1 MKMNENMK
9 AEELIKNNALQ
20 NIEVAGKQKVV
31 FEEIA
36 ITAVNMARIEE
47 KERALQALQT
57 VLGEW
62 MPSSAK
68 VILDDFKIGRAS
80 CRERVSSPV

>member
-1 MKMNENMK
+1 MKP
-9 AEELIKNNALQ
+9 EELVKSNALQ

-47 KERALQALQT
+47 KERACKALEPI
-57 VLGEW
+57 LKEW
-62 MPSSAK
+62 VYFEDVK
-68 VILDDFKIGRAS
+68 YILEEFKDKLNHGKSI
-80 CRERVSSPV
+80 

>member
-1 MKMNENMK
+1 MKP
-9 AEELIKNNALQ
+9 EELIKNNALQ

-57 VLGEW
+57 VLAEW
-62 MPSSAK
+62 MPGSAK
-68 VILDDFKIGRAS
+68 VILDDFKEELNHGRTL
-80 CRERVSSPV
+80 

>member
-1 MKMNENMK
+1 MK
-9 AEELIKNNALQ
+9 AEELIKSNALQ

-36 ITAVNMARIEE
+36 LTAVNMARIEE

-57 VLGEW
+57 VLAEW
-62 MPSSAK
+62 MPGSAK
-68 VILDDFKIGRAS
+68 VVLDDFKEKLNHGKPI
-80 CRERVSSPV
+80 

>member
-1 MKMNENMK
+1 MK

-36 ITAVNMARIEE
+36 HTAVNMARIEE
-47 KERALQALQT
+47 KKNKCYA
-57 VLGEW
+57 
-62 MPSSAK
+62 M
-68 VILDDFKIGRAS
+68 
-80 CRERVSSPV
+80 

>member
-1 MKMNENMK
+1 MK
-9 AEELIKNNALQ
+9 AEELIKNNELQ

-57 VLGEW
+57 VLAEW

-68 VILDDFKIGRAS
+68 VVLDDFKDKLNYGKPI
-80 CRERVSSPV
+80 

>member
-1 MKMNENMK
+1 MK

-20 NIEVAGKQKVV
+20 NVEVAGKQKVV

-47 KERALQALQT
+47 KERGLQALQT

-68 VILDDFKIGRAS
+68 VILDDVKA
-80 CRERVSSPV
+80 ELAAKQ

>member
-1 MKMNENMK
+1 MK

-47 KERALQALQT
+47 KELALQALQD
-57 VLGEW
+57 VLAEW

-68 VILDDFKIGRAS
+68 VVLDDFKA
-80 CRERVSSPV
+80 ELLKQ

>member
-1 MKMNENMK
+1 ME

-57 VLGEW
+57 VLVEW
-62 MPSSAK
+62 IPSSAK
-68 VILDDFKIGRAS
+68 VILDDFKEKLNYGRT
-80 CRERVSSPV
+80 V

>member
-1 MKMNENMK
+1 MKP
-9 AEELIKNNALQ
+9 EELIKNNALQ

-47 KERALQALQT
+47 KELAFK
-57 VLGEW
+57 VLEF
-62 MPSSAK
+62 
-68 VILDDFKIGRAS
+68 ILDEWVHVGDVGDAEDILEEFK
-80 CRERVSSPV
+80 EKLK